1 MQRRVRVFV
10 LKKVSVRLVYHL
22 CILRD
27 AIIAV
32 TVAVVSLT
40 GIVQEGNDAD
50 LFIGKRYIQL
60 VTFITELVPQKVNK
74 KKETASI
81 ALKILWEKET
91 RAGNSCHPVT
101 VELLA
106 SVSKQV

>member
-1 MQRRVRVFV
+1 MRRRVRVFV

-50 LFIGKRYIQL
+50 IFIGKRYIQL
-60 VTFITELVPQKVNK
+60 VTFITELVPQKV
-74 KKETASI
+74 AGGGG
-81 ALKILWEKET
+81 T
-91 RAGNSCHPVT
+91 RRNPYPIYDQNLRFFPT
-101 VELLA
+101 LFMT
-106 SVSKQV
+106 

>member
-10 LKKVSVRLVYHL
+10 FKKVSVRLVYHL

-40 GIVQEGNDAD
+40 GIQEGNDAD

-91 RAGNSCHPVT
+91 LAGNSCHPVT